1 MPRLGIE
8 SIFSSVFDVKYQL
21 TKSIIYLQFAS
32 MIASFKHKGLELF
45 FTKGSYK
52 GIPAQYGSR
61 IERMLDRL
69 DASKEAE
76 DMDLPG
82 YKFHALKGDRKGE
95 FAVSVTG
102 NWRITYQFIGE
113 DAVNVNLEDYH

>member
-1 MPRLGIE
+1 
-8 SIFSSVFDVKYQL
+8 
-21 TKSIIYLQFAS
+21 
-32 MIASFKHKGLELF
+32 MITSFKHKGLELF

-82 YKFHALKGDRKGE
+82 YKFHPLKGNRGGE
-95 FAVSVTG
+95 HAVTVTG
-102 NWRITYQFIGE
+102 NWRITFCFDGQNAT
-113 DAVNVNLEDYH
+113 AVNFEDYH

>member
-1 MPRLGIE
+1 
-8 SIFSSVFDVKYQL
+8 
-21 TKSIIYLQFAS
+21 
-32 MIASFKHKGLELF
+32 MITSFKHKGLELF
-45 FTKGSYK
+45 FTKVSYK

-82 YKFHALKGDRKGE
+82 YKFQALKGDRKGE
-95 FAVSVTG
+95 FAVSVTS
-102 NWRITYQFIGE
+102 NWRITYQFVGE
-113 DAVNVNLEDYH
+113 DAMNVNLEDYH

>member
-1 MPRLGIE
+1 
-8 SIFSSVFDVKYQL
+8 
-21 TKSIIYLQFAS
+21 
-32 MIASFKHKGLELF
+32 MITSFKHKGLGLY

-69 DASKEAE
+69 DASKKAE

-102 NWRITYQFIGE
+102 NLRITYQFIGE
-113 DAVNVNLEDYH
+113 DALNVNLEDYH

>member
-1 MPRLGIE
+1 
-8 SIFSSVFDVKYQL
+8 
-21 TKSIIYLQFAS
+21 
-32 MIASFKHKGLELF
+32 MITSFKHKGLELF
-45 FTKGSYK
+45 FTKESYK

-61 IERMLDRL
+61 IERILDRL

-95 FAVSVTG
+95 FAVSVSG

>member
-1 MPRLGIE
+1 
-8 SIFSSVFDVKYQL
+8 
-21 TKSIIYLQFAS
+21 
-32 MIASFKHKGLELF
+32 MITSFKHKGLGLY

-69 DASKEAE
+69 DASKKAE

-82 YKFHALKGDRKGE
+82 YKFHALKGDRKSE

-102 NWRITYQFIGE
+102 NLRITYQFIGE
-113 DAVNVNLEDYH
+113 NALNVNLEDYH